1 MSDFAKIDICGRIG
15 KIDFYEKGS
24 KLTLYV
30 AVNSF
35 FKKNEEQ
42 QKETVWIPCVMWG
55 SNALYYKDKVK
66 MGDVVSAFG
75 FVGDNVFDRDG
86 EKRHQIFMKVMKINI
101 SSRKLVSDDE

>member
-35 FKKNEEQ
+35 YGKGEEK

-55 SNALYYKDKVK
+55 PNALYYKDKVK

-75 FVGDNVFDRDG
+75 FVGDNTFDKNG
-86 EKRHQIFMKVMKINI
+86 EKRHQLYMKVMKINI
-101 SSRKLVSDDE
+101 SSRKTSGDDE